1 MFVDLKNISPLVEKQ
16 FPSFYAEEGE
26 NFLQFMKAYYEWLD
40 TEGPEQKIRRL
51 GEYRDIDQTLDEYL
65 KYFMSKYMYGIP
77 KNILSNKKLL
87 EKHILDLYRSK
98 GTSEGMKL
106 LFRLL
111 YNTDIEIYRPQ
122 VDMLRTSDGKWVERK
137 YIEVN
142 SKNLTNHYSYLN
154 KYVYGAA
161 SGAIAYVDEA
171 IQLYSGN
178 QISHILYITDLHVGI
193 NGDEFIVGEYL
204 MYDGFTDI
212 SEVSTVL
219 GSTRSATVVSSDTD
233 NHINDTLTAYTE
245 SGRGLKIVVKK
256 LANELYK
263 GYLNFKLVN
272 GGNGYTTDSI
282 ITYGTD
288 PTGSG
293 ASFKIGSILNPTTIQ
308 YNDDLL
314 QYYLNVSLNGN
325 YVGVDSRTLYDK
337 STSPSPAANKNTILA
352 NALNITS
359 LQVGTIGSISAITNG
374 NHKYTNALQISV
386 KEPRII
392 PYAISDGN
400 GGIWGNN
407 AIITAELAASN
418 GTVTEVKVLSSGY
431 GFNTQDEQILTRN
444 SINNKEVSLK
454 LNIDGVG
461 IEEGYWEDNSGLL
474 NSDKYIQDSYYYQ
487 EYSYEIQVEKS
498 LDIYADVVKKVM
510 HPVGNI
516 LFGKPLIIDKNELML
531 TLHGDRVN
539 TNVTTSTLTD
549 SNSLTDYVI
558 IDNYMVKIIWDGSVN
573 KWKYTSNGS
582 IYAQ

>member
-1 MFVDLKNISPLVEKQ
+1 MFVDLKNISPLIEKQ

-77 KNILSNKKLL
+77 KEILSNKKLL

-111 YNTDIEIYRPQ
+111 YNIDIDIYRPQ
-122 VDMLRTSDGKWVERK
+122 VDMLRTSGGKWTERK
-137 YIEVN
+137 YIEVK
-142 SKNLTNHYSYLN
+142 SKNVTNHYSYLN
-154 KYVYGAA
+154 KYVYGTS

-193 NGDEFIVGEYL
+193 NGDEFMVGEYL
-204 MYDGFTDI
+204 MYNGFTDI

-219 GSTRSATVVSSDTD
+219 GSVRSATVVSSDSD
-233 NHINDTLTAYTE
+233 NNINDTLTAYTD
-245 SGRGLKIVVKK
+245 SGKGIKVVVKK
-256 LANELYK
+256 LANQLYK
-263 GYLNFKLVN
+263 GYLNFKIVD
-272 GGNGYTTDSI
+272 GGYGYRTDSV

-288 PTGSG
+288 LTGSG
-293 ASFKIGSILNPTTIQ
+293 ASFKIGSIVNPTTIQ
-308 YNDDLL
+308 YNDDFV
-314 QYYLNVSLNGN
+314 QPYLNVPLSGSFNGL
-325 YVGVDSRTLYDK
+325 DLKTLYDK
-337 STSPSPAANKNTILA
+337 TTLPLAAANINTVIG
-352 NALNITS
+352 NALNIYA
-359 LQVGTIGSISAITNG
+359 LEVGTIGSITATTSG
-374 NHKYTNALQISV
+374 NHKYKNDLQITV
-386 KEPRII
+386 KEPKVI
-392 PYAISDGN
+392 PYAIPDGN
-400 GGIWGNN
+400 GGIWGND
-407 AIITAELAASN
+407 AVITAELAAAN
-418 GTVTEVKVLSSGY
+418 GTVTEVKVLASGY

-444 SINNKEVSLK
+444 SLNGKEVSLK

-461 IEEGYWEDNSGLL
+461 LEEGYWEDNSGFL

-498 LDIYADVVKKVM
+498 LNTYVDVVKKVM
-510 HPVGNI
+510 HPLGNI
-516 LFGKPLIIDKNELML
+516 MFGKPLIIDENILML
-531 TLHGDRVN
+531 SLHGDRVN
-539 TNVTTSTLTD
+539 TNVTTLTSNDSRTLF
-549 SNSLTDYVI
+549 DYVI
-558 IDNYMVKIIWDGSVN
+558 IDNSMVQIFWDGFAS

-582 IYAQ
+582 IYV